1 MDLVIRILLALI
13 GLINFLPSLA
23 LFSKSK
29 LENAYGIK
37 IENKTIELL
46 LTHRA
51 FLFGILGGFTLYS
64 SMLGIYYSL
73 SLTLC
78 MLSMCSFLLFAKL
91 NPESNNPQIK
101 KIMILDWVGIFL
113 GIILIIYFL
122 IQ

>member
-29 LENAYGIK
+29 LEKAYGIK
-37 IENKTIELL
+37 IENRTIELL

-64 SMLGIYYSL
+64 SMLGINYSL
-73 SLTLC
+73 CLTLC
-78 MLSMCSFLLFAKL
+78 MFSMCSFILFA
-91 NPESNNPQIK
+91 
-101 KIMILDWVGIFL
+101 
-113 GIILIIYFL
+113 
-122 IQ
+122 